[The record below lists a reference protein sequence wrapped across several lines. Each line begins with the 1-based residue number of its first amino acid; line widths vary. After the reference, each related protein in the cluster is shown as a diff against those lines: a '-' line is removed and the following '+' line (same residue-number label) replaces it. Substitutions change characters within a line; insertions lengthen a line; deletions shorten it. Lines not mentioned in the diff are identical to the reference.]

1 MRPGSV
7 AEHTPLCSFSFD
19 EGGNSYED
27 QAAYECLGSSFE
39 ICPAA
44 HLDDPR
50 SDVPTLGLAVLWYVL
65 QGPKIGETQL
75 IGTVGQ
81 DSLHPVP
88 CEFSVLLSDF
98 RHALREGTPA
108 FQRYLGEMIAQV
120 AAATPFEELRSLVA
134 QEQEPKVLEALARAT
149 VLRAY
154 VLERIGDV
162 VELKPLLDR
171 LASEANPILRAVVI
185 RSLGETLEPVSGL
198 YVNLIQDSVP
208 EVREAVVANI
218 LTAEKMSYGYN
229 KDFAQRAI
237 AAAFAAKSIDPRA
250 SAKILEGVDIRTA
263 NPESVNQVMSLLLAE
278 DVALR
283 KGAAVALG
291 TVGTTEAQRVLQT
304 LAVRYR
310 EESERSVRKTL
321 LQAIVRIGFADAVPL
336 LLSLR
341 SIDSVLEAELDSWLA
356 ALQLHRQEWES
367 VLREK
372 EKLAKARGI

>member
-1 MRPGSV
+1 
-7 AEHTPLCSFSFD
+7 
-19 EGGNSYED
+19 
-27 QAAYECLGSSFE
+27 
-39 ICPAA
+39 
-44 HLDDPR
+44 
-50 SDVPTLGLAVLWYVL
+50 
-65 QGPKIGETQL
+65 
-75 IGTVGQ
+75 
-81 DSLHPVP
+81 
-88 CEFSVLLSDF
+88 
-98 RHALREGTPA
+98 
-108 FQRYLGEMIAQV
+108 MIAQV

-198 YVNLIQDSVP
+198 YVNLIQDSAP